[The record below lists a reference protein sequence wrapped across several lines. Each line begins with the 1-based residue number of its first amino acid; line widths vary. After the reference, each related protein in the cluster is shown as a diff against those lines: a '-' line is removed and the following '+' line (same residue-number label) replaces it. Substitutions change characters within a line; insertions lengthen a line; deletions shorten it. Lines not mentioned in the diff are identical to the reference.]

1 MAVVQAVQSP
11 KTFKVR
17 VYQQWD
23 KEPSSPTRPPEQKA
37 IFDLPWQR
45 TVDERADAAKTEV
58 LRRYPGSHLNATH
71 GENNTVIVAFRFTR
85 RP

>member
-1 MAVVQAVQSP
+1 MPTVQATPP

-17 VYQQWD
+17 IYQQWD
-23 KEPSSPTRPPEQKA
+23 SEPGQAPRRPEQKDV
-37 IFDLPWQR
+37 IDLPWKR
-45 TVDERADAAKTEV
+45 TVDARADAAKAEV